1 MGNVFLCIMFKRNLF
16 SSRVQIHDVAEKVV
30 FCRFFYDYR
39 GKINEF
45 SLGVVFCGD
54 FFDIIFY
61 GLASAGNMI
70 HPQSQILVDSVT
82 QYETFN

>member
-1 MGNVFLCIMFKRNLF
+1 M
-16 SSRVQIHDVAEKVV
+16 
-30 FCRFFYDYR
+30 
-39 GKINEF
+39 NEF

-82 QYETFN
+82 QYETFH

>member
-1 MGNVFLCIMFKRNLF
+1 MCIMFKQNLF
-16 SSRVQIHDVAEKVV
+16 SSRVQIHDVPEKVV
-30 FCRFFYDYR
+30 FLQIFYDYR
-39 GKINEF
+39 GKITEF

-70 HPQSQILVDSVT
+70 HPQSQILVDSET
-82 QYETFN
+82 QYETFH